1 MQAKPLGRRGS
12 AIVLAVLLLVLLNAI
27 GMYVMSLPVS
37 MGESSRQHYLAS
49 VARNMARAGAH
60 AAIARLPAV
69 SPEAAP
75 YVRRIPVGSEITG
88 MYSVASRG
96 TGDATGAARSGKGS
110 PVAEYELVSEGS
122 VPGSFGGSFRVRAN
136 VRVGPVPGR
145 PARILK
151 WEETALEKPS
161 PGADR

>member
-1 MQAKPLGRRGS
+1 ML
-12 AIVLAVLLLVLLNAI
+12 AILLLVLLNAI
-27 GMYVMSLPVS
+27 GMYVISLPVS
-37 MGESSRQHYLAS
+37 MGESSQQHYLVS

-88 MYSVASRG
+88 RYSVTSRR
-96 TGDATGAARSGKGS
+96 TGDAMDAARSGKGS

-145 PARILK
+145 SARVLK
-151 WEETALEKPS
+151 WEESGPEKPS
-161 PGADR
+161 HGADR

>member
-1 MQAKPLGRRGS
+1 ML
-12 AIVLAVLLLVLLNAI
+12 AILLLVLLNAI
-27 GMYVMSLPVS
+27 GMYVVSLPVS
-37 MGESSRQHYLAS
+37 MGESSQQHYLAS

-88 MYSVASRG
+88 RYSVTSRRA
-96 TGDATGAARSGKGS
+96 GDAMDAARSGKGS
-110 PVAEYELVSEGS
+110 PVSEYELVSEGN
-122 VPGSFGGSFRVRAN
+122 VPGSFGKSFRVRAN
-136 VRVGPVPGR
+136 VRVGVVPGR
-145 PARILK
+145 HAQILK
-151 WEETALEKPS
+151 WEESGPS